1 MTATLPMEP
10 TVHRAAHE
18 QTGRCPNGGL
28 VTALVVT
35 CMLLFLNEA
44 NAQCSAHDILRTGP
58 ALDESTAVAKPPA
71 EIRSAAGVPVWKTV
85 KFGAFKNTTAV
96 LNALDAAD
104 CSIGDAAQE
113 LFGRPSFSLSAGPGD
128 VDLVA
133 VSVSQLGLRSETA
146 PLAAI
151 YARAEQLGFGLA
163 AAEIAPLLRL
173 HYFDQPIGEFLNV
186 AMPPITSWEGEPGI
200 FVVANGGAGLLLLA
214 QDGSPAAQFH
224 AASRFVFVRHA
235 TVAAVRN
242 K

>member
-1 MTATLPMEP
+1 MVP
-10 TVHRAAHE
+10 TVHRTAHG
-18 QTGRCPNGGL
+18 QAGRRPKGGL
-28 VTALVVT
+28 VTALVVM
-35 CMLLFLNEA
+35 CMLLFLSEA
-44 NAQCSAHDILRTGP
+44 NAQCSAHDILRTSPG
-58 ALDESTAVAKPPA
+58 LDETAAAAKPPA
-71 EIRSAAGVPVWKTV
+71 EIRSAAGAPVWKTI
-85 KFGAFKNTTAV
+85 KLGAFKNTTAI

-133 VSVSQLGLRSETA
+133 VSVSELGLRSETA

-163 AAEIAPLLRL
+163 PAEIGPLLRL

-186 AMPPITSWEGEPGI
+186 AMAPITSWEGEPGI

-214 QDGSPAAQFH
+214 QDGNAAAEFH
-224 AASRFVFVRHA
+224 AESRFVFVRHA
-235 TVAAVRN
+235 TVAAVQV